1 MSHRLS
7 NVWRVFQ
14 FRWQHVTGIAR
25 DNDEGNTVPSQCAR
39 DINGT
44 AFSKNNIE
52 QCAIERFLN
61 NSADGTFGSVNWT
74 DYLEPVVLQCRRKVR
89 SNDIVVL
96 NDEDLPSAQ
105 VCPLK
110 PLGQ

>member
-1 MSHRLS
+1 
-7 NVWRVFQ
+7 
-14 FRWQHVTGIAR
+14 
-25 DNDEGNTVPSQCAR
+25 
-39 DINGT
+39 
-44 AFSKNNIE
+44 
-52 QCAIERFLN
+52 
-61 NSADGTFGSVNWT
+61 
-74 DYLEPVVLQCRRKVR
+74 VR